1 MRESISISTKI
12 IHIERKNASAMLHQR
27 KNTGNVSVEFGWI
40 HFLFGGGIKEQEI
53 ISYDFYTNIIN
64 SK

>member
-1 MRESISISTKI
+1 
-12 IHIERKNASAMLHQR
+12 MLHQR
-27 KNTGNVSVEFGWI
+27 KNTGNVSVEYGWI

-53 ISYDFYTNIIN
+53 ISYDFCTNIIN